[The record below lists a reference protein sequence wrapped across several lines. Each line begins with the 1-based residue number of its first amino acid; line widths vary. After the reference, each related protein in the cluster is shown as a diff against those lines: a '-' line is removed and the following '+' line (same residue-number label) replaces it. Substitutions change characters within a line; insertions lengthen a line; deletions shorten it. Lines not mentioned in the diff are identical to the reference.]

1 MIPLSVPNLTGNEE
15 KYVKK
20 CLDTG
25 WVSTAGEFVN
35 KFEKSFA
42 NKIKMKDA
50 VSVMNGTS
58 ALHMAMMQITNKEDI
73 VILPNLSFV
82 ATANAA
88 MYLGIEPV
96 FIDID
101 EDDWQMDLD
110 LLEEFLSEECISE
123 RNITK
128 YKKNNK
134 KIAAIV
140 IVHNQGNM
148 CDMDRLKS
156 ISKKFNVSLIED
168 AAESLGSKYKG
179 KDSGTFG
186 EFGCFSFNGNKII
199 TTGGGGMIVS
209 KNKKMLNNIKHISTT
224 AKVDP
229 IKYFHDEVG
238 YNYRLVNILAAIG
251 LAQLENLELFISSKR
266 KTADFYREALND
278 IGDIRFQKIHSDVK
292 SNEWLFTIRTNQ
304 SADLMNYLNKKGI
317 MSRPFWM
324 PMNMLPM
331 YSNKIFFN
339 KENKSRSV
347 HESCITL
354 PCSTNITEAELNKV
368 AEEIRNFYS
377 DAKNF

>member
-1 MIPLSVPNLTGNEE
+1 MIPLSVPNLIGNEE
-15 KYVKK
+15 KYVKQ

-25 WVSTAGEFVN
+25 WVSTAGEFVD

-42 NKIKMKDA
+42 KKIKMNDA

-58 ALHMAMMQITNKEDI
+58 ALHMAMMQIANKEDI

-96 FIDID
+96 FIDIN

-134 KIAAIV
+134 RIAAIV

-156 ISKKFNVSLIED
+156 ISSKFNINLIED
-168 AAESLGSKYKG
+168 AAESLGSKFKDI
-179 KDSGTFG
+179 DSGTFG

-209 KNKKMLNNIKHISTT
+209 KNKKMLDNIKHVSTT

-229 IKYFHDEVG
+229 IRYFHDEVG

-251 LAQLENLELFISSKR
+251 LGQLENLELFISSKR
-266 KTADFYREALND
+266 KTADFYREALKD

-292 SNEWLFTIRTNQ
+292 SNEWLFTIRTNK
-304 SADLMNYLNKKGI
+304 SEDLMHYLNKKGI

-331 YSNKIFFN
+331 YSNKIFLI
-339 KENKSRSV
+339 KK
-347 HESCITL
+347 I
-354 PCSTNITEAELNKV
+354 KV
-368 AEEIRNFYS
+368 KCA
-377 DAKNF
+377 